1 MKAVGNY
8 LLIKKIEKGTTK
20 TDGGLLLSEN
30 DRSDIRYIEAEIKNA
45 GEQVPMLSEGDRIFY
60 DRHAGHKIEHD
71 NEEYQVIKLQD
82 IVVVL

>member
-8 LLIKKIEKGTTK
+8 LLIKQEKQGTTK

-30 DRSDIRYIEAEIKNA
+30 DRKDIRYIEAEVYDPGQHDILNK
-45 GEQVPMLSEGDRIFY
+45 GDKIFY
-60 DRHAGHKIEHD
+60 DRVAGHKIEHD
-71 NEEYQVIKLQD
+71 GEEYVVIKIQD

>member
-8 LLIKKIEKGTTK
+8 LLVKQAKQGTTK

-30 DRSDIRYIEAEIKNA
+30 DRKDLRYVEAEIYNP
-45 GEQVPMLSEGDRIFY
+45 GEHDMLKEGDKIFY
-60 DRHAGHKIEHD
+60 DRVAGHKIEY
-71 NEEYQVIKLQD
+71 NGEEYHVIKIQD

>member
-8 LLIKKIEKGTTK
+8 LLIKQTKQGTTK

-30 DRSDIRYIEAEIKNA
+30 DRTDLRYVEAEIYNP
-45 GEQVPMLSEGDRIFY
+45 GEHDMLKKGDKIFY
-60 DRHAGHKIEHD
+60 DRVAGHKIEY
-71 NEEYQVIKLQD
+71 NGEEYHVIKIQD

>member
-8 LLIKKIEKGTTK
+8 LLVKQTKQGTTK

-30 DRSDIRYIEAEIKNA
+30 DRKDLRYVEAEIYNP
-45 GEQVPMLSEGDRIFY
+45 GEHDMLKKGDKIFY
-60 DRHAGHKIEHD
+60 DRVAGHKIEH
-71 NEEYQVIKLQD
+71 NGEEYHVIKIQD

>member
-8 LLIKKIEKGTTK
+8 LLIKQTKQGTTK

-30 DRSDIRYIEAEIKNA
+30 DRKDFRYIEAEVYDP
-45 GEQVPMLSEGDRIFY
+45 GEHNMLKKGDKIFY
-60 DRHAGHKIEHD
+60 DRIAGHKIEH
-71 NEEYQVIKLQD
+71 NGEEYHGIKIQD

>member
-30 DRSDIRYIEAEIKNA
+30 DRSDIRYVEAEIKNA

-60 DRHAGHKIEHD
+60 DRRC
-71 NEEYQVIKLQD
+71 LC
-82 IVVVL
+82 

>member
-30 DRSDIRYIEAEIKNA
+30 DRDDIRYVEAEIKNA
-45 GEQVPMLSEGDRIFY
+45 GEQVPMLGEGDRIFY
-60 DRHAGHKIEHD
+60 DRHAGHKIEQD
-71 NEEYQVIKLQD
+71 SKEYQVIKLQD

>member
-8 LLIKKIEKGTTK
+8 LLVKQTKQGTTK

-30 DRSDIRYIEAEIKNA
+30 DCADLRYVEAEIYNP
-45 GEQVPMLSEGDRIFY
+45 GEHDMLKKGDKIFY
-60 DRHAGHKIEHD
+60 DRVAGHKIEY
-71 NEEYQVIKLQD
+71 NGEEYHVIKIQD

>member
-8 LLIKKIEKGTTK
+8 LLIKQEKQGTTK

-30 DRSDIRYIEAEIKNA
+30 DRNDFRYVEAKVYDP
-45 GEQVPMLSEGDRIFY
+45 GEHAMLKKGDNIFY
-60 DRHAGHKIEHD
+60 DRVAGHKIEHSG
-71 NEEYQVIKLQD
+71 EEYHVIKIQD

>member
-8 LLIKKIEKGTTK
+8 LLIKQTKQGTTK

-30 DRSDIRYIEAEIKNA
+30 DRTDLRYVEAEVYNP
-45 GEQVPMLSEGDRIFY
+45 GEHDMLKKGDKIFY
-60 DRHAGHKIEHD
+60 DRVAGHKIEY
-71 NEEYQVIKLQD
+71 NGEEYHVIKIQD